1 MKNTIYKVTMLLLLT
16 LGFQS
21 CENLEEVKDPNF
33 DVAFSQTAKVG
44 EPVTFTVNN
53 SPNFLNFYSGEN
65 GSKYKFKDRVKAEGE
80 FFLQFETARH
90 YQNGSSG
97 SDNAWGLLVSTDYT
111 GSGSIEDVKA
121 ATWTDISDDF
131 VFATARTY
139 SPTTNSGKVN
149 ITELASDKPTYFAIK
164 VLADGK
170 TSEGNRQGTFRFYS
184 FDTSLVL
191 ADTGA
196 SLVVTNLNAPGFK
209 PVNVQGT
216 HPTSDTQDIWRDR
229 GAFYELSG
237 GQAEY
242 TNEDWLI
249 TNPVNLSG
257 SVSPD
262 KGTALK
268 TYTDKLKT
276 FDYTFT
282 KAGTYQI
289 AFVGNNQT
297 IYGQKDNVK
306 EYTITVT
313 D

>member
-1 MKNTIYKVTMLLLLT
+1 MKNTIYKVTMLLFLT

-21 CENLEEVKDPNF
+21 CEDLEEVKDPNF
-33 DVAFSQTAKVG
+33 NISFNQTVKVG

-53 SPNFLNFYSGEN
+53 SPNFLNFFSGED
-65 GSKYKFKDRVKAEGE
+65 GSKYKFKDRVKAEGD
-80 FFLQFETARH
+80 FFVQFETARH
-90 YQNGSSG
+90 YFDGASK
-97 SDNAWGLLVSTDYT
+97 SDNAWNFLVSTDYT
-111 GSGSIEDVKA
+111 GSGTIEDVKA
-121 ATWTDISDDF
+121 ATWTDLTDDF

-139 SPTTNSGKVN
+139 SPATNSGKVN
-149 ITELASDKPTYFAIK
+149 ITQFASEKPTYFAIK
-164 VLADGK
+164 ILAEGK
-170 TSEGNRQGTFRFYS
+170 KSEGNRQGVFRFYG

-196 SLVVTNLNAPGFK
+196 IIDVTNIDTPGFT

-216 HPTSDTQDIWRDR
+216 HPTIDTKDIWRDR
-229 GAFYELSG
+229 GAYYEIAG
-237 GQAEY
+237 DQAEY

-268 TYTDKLKT
+268 TYTGILKT

-297 IYGQKDNVK
+297 IHGQKGNVK